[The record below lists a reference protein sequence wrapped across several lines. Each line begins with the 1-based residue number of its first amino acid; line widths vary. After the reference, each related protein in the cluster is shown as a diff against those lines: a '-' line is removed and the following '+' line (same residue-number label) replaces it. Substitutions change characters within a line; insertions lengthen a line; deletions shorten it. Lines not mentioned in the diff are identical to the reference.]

1 LKRRT
6 DVTRSG
12 RPTRVVVLTRY
23 PRLGEVKT
31 RLVPPLSAAEAL
43 AVHDRLA
50 RHAVDRAR
58 ALAATREARVEVRTD
73 AAYAHAAEGWLGAR
87 GIAYHYQ
94 GEGSL
99 GDRLRLAFVDGF
111 LRGDGRVI
119 VIGADCPRLTADH
132 LRDAARRLDDVDVV
146 LGPSVDG
153 GYYLIAIRREARKA
167 ALGTVFADIPWSTA
181 DVLARTLDACE
192 RAGLTHALLEELPD
206 VDRPEDLAD
215 AEAALAAARHE
226 PDASVS
232 VVMPVLDDAELV
244 GTAVAAALA
253 GGALE
258 VIAVD
263 GGSRDPTRETAA
275 AAGARVIDSAPGRAT
290 QMNAGAAQA
299 RGDILLFLHADT
311 LVPGNAAAL
320 ARATLDAPHVVAG
333 AFGFAV
339 RARAR
344 HARLLTVAGRWRS
357 RLTNHPHGDQGL
369 FVSAGTFRDLGGYP
383 EMPTMEDWELVAR
396 LKRLGL
402 VVVLREAAVTSA
414 RAWEEHGLAW
424 PTALNLCVIAAYRLG
439 ISPVRLAR
447 WRRHIAP
454 ATRTRHDAPAPGPG
468 GTA

>member
-1 LKRRT
+1 M
-6 DVTRSG
+6 
-12 RPTRVVVLTRY
+12 LTRF

-31 RLVPPLSAAEAL
+31 RLTPPLSAAEAL
-43 AVHDRLA
+43 DAHDRLA

-73 AAYAHAAEGWLGAR
+73 AAYPRAAQEWLGAH
-87 GIAYHYQ
+87 GIAYRYQ

-111 LRGDGRVI
+111 LRGDGRVV

-146 LGPSVDG
+146 LGPAADG

-167 ALGTVFADIPWSTA
+167 ALGTLFADIPWSTP

-192 RAGLTHALLEELPD
+192 REGLTHALLEQLAD
-206 VDRPEDLAD
+206 VDRPGDLAD
-215 AEAALAAARHE
+215 AEAALAADSLA

-244 GTAVAAALA
+244 GAAVTAALEA
-253 GGALE
+253 GALE

-263 GGSRDPTRETAA
+263 GGSRHATREAA
-275 AAGARVIDSAPGRAT
+275 ETAGARVIESAPGRAT

-299 RGDILLFLHADT
+299 RGDLLLFLHADT
-311 LVPGNAAAL
+311 LLPCNAAGLTRTSL
-320 ARATLDAPHVVAG
+320 ATPGVVAG

-339 RARAR
+339 CPTAR
-344 HARLLTVAGRWRS
+344 HARLLTFAGRWRA

-369 FVSAGTFRDLGGYP
+369 FLSARTFRDLGGYP
-383 EMPTMEDWELVAR
+383 AMPTMEDWELVAR
-396 LKRLGL
+396 LKRLGR
-402 VVVLREAAVTSA
+402 VAVLREAAVTSA
-414 RAWEEHGLAW
+414 RAWEEHGVVRS
-424 PTALNLCVIAAYRLG
+424 TALNFCVIAAYRLG
-439 ISPVRLAR
+439 ASPQRLAR
-447 WRRHIAP
+447 WRSRIAP
-454 ATRTRHDAPAPGPG
+454 ATRARYDATASKPGD
-468 GTA
+468 TA